1 MSLLF
6 EEFQSTTRTE
16 TCLSPA
22 AVTKSWSGLKYRDF
36 IILNIGN
43 SPTYL
48 VHERGDHQSPLRTKS
63 TGGPIP
69 GSRYWKL
76 NLLKCSNIV
85 KLITYISTSL
95 SCVSMTVP
103 ELIVHRSDE
112 ATEAT
117 VMKRLKLLWWSDWS
131 YCDEATAVYVYTE
144 AYNVYVHMCIYVLQA
159 AKQGGMVWPPNQ
171 PATLMCCRLQNR
183 GGVLPIQP
191 DTLLSVTGKSWRI
204 YIHFNKT
211 GLILVDK
218 WQVTLVTLLKLCT
231 DK

>member
-112 ATEAT
+112 AKKAT
-117 VMKRLKLLWWSDWS
+117 VMKRLQF
-131 YCDEATAVYVYTE
+131 
-144 AYNVYVHMCIYVLQA
+144 MCIQKLIMCMYTCVS
-159 AKQGGMVWPPNQ
+159 
-171 PATLMCCRLQNR
+171 MCCRPQNR
-183 GGVLPIQP
+183 GGWCGPPTSRLR
-191 DTLLSVTGKSWRI
+191 LCAAGCKTGVVCYPFSRIRCCQQLANLGAFI
-204 YIHFNKT
+204 YILT
-211 GLILVDK
+211 R
-218 WQVTLVTLLKLCT
+218 QA
-231 DK
+231 